1 MKRFYRLFFLFFSCY
16 WLLSSSA
23 AGAFPNAYNLLGFSQ
38 AEYEV
43 AINPC
48 LDETVLVER
57 FGRDALVVQEREL
70 AKWPKGLCQNL
81 DVARQLMTWNYYST
95 TLLANTERPA
105 VIANEVNKHIKS
117 IEACTNLT
125 CLNRLL
131 PRMTEWVYL
140 SIDRL
145 PVYTD
150 SESARRSQEPVAGDP
165 VLHPSL
171 ALRNLP
177 LPLSGSA
184 EVCQGTTI
192 SDLSFYT
199 VNFSV
204 EGRPLVLA
212 MCKDAINPKANGQ
225 HLWLLERLQPNGID
239 PAAGSSIGAGWRE
252 ILSESGHSRLYV
264 YRDSRTAYP
273 TLFSRRS
280 TGSGEQL
287 LVYDFQAA
295 ARQYQRIAIL
305 NLEYDALGRPHAFLQ
320 RQ

>member
-1 MKRFYRLFFLFFSCY
+1 MKRFSSLFFLLVGFCLL
-16 WLLSSSA
+16 LLSPVAS
-23 AGAFPNAYNLLGFSQ
+23 AFPNVYNLLGFSQ

-48 LDETVLVER
+48 LDESLLVER
-57 FGRDALVVQEREL
+57 FGREAIAIQEKEL

-81 DVARQLMTWNYYST
+81 DVAHQLLTWNYYST
-95 TLLANTERPA
+95 ILLANTERPT
-105 VIANEVNKHIKS
+105 VIANEINKRIKS
-117 IEACTNLT
+117 IEACTNLS

-131 PRMTEWVYL
+131 PRINEWIYL
-140 SIDRL
+140 GINRL

-150 SESARRSQEPVAGDP
+150 SESARRSQAPLAGDP
-165 VLHPSL
+165 VLHPGL

-177 LPLSGSA
+177 LPLSGSS
-184 EVCQGTTI
+184 EVCDATSI

-212 MCKDAINPKANGQ
+212 MCKEAVNGKSNGQ
-225 HLWLLERLQPNGID
+225 NIWLLERLEPNGLSST
-239 PAAGSSIGAGWRE
+239 PGGSAGSGWRE
-252 ILSESGHSRLYV
+252 ILVEKGNTRLYV
-264 YRDSRTAYP
+264 FTDSRTAYP

-287 LVYDFQAA
+287 VVYDFQVTSQ
-295 ARQYQRIAIL
+295 QYTRSTVL
-305 NLEYDALGRPHAFLQ
+305 TLEFDALGRAHAFML
-320 RQ
+320 R